1 MRVVYLRVKIYKYR
15 ILERL
20 MKRKLLFT
28 VIAWAASSYSVETF
42 AQEQIVEEI
51 QVIST
56 SRRSEGLS
64 DVNAAVSVIGEEE
77 LSLLRL
83 MHYQEALNRVP
94 GVNVNRNNGQES
106 LASIRSPV
114 LTGAGACG
122 AFLMAENGIPLRS
135 NSFCNVNQMFDAHTE
150 NAERI
155 EVVRGPSSAFWGSN
169 AMHGMINV
177 ILPDPGEA
185 GSLTLEAG
193 PRGTRRVQGRFGTEV
208 EGVSNLFLFNGIEE
222 TGYQQDSGVD
232 QQKLSWL
239 YELDFGGAQ
248 IDGGFTLINLNQETA
263 GYVTG
268 TDAYM
273 DEERRKTNPNPEAFR
288 DSRNGRFWTSFN
300 WDSRGWDLAF
310 TPYVREVNM
319 TFMQHFLPGD
329 PIEDFYHRSAGFQSG
344 AYREL
349 NNGASVALGI
359 DGESTTGKL
368 LQFQANP
375 TVGSAF
381 LRNTIP
387 QGKHYDFTV
396 DAGMIGGFV
405 SFDQPLAENLTFSFG
420 VRVEKVEYD
429 YDNLMI
435 DGRTD
440 DQGVACGFGGCRY
453 SRPSDRGDNFTNV
466 SPKVALSY
474 QLDDS
479 NRLDLRVQR
488 GFRAPQATELYRLQN
503 AQTVADLRS
512 VELDSFELAYSGGED
527 VLTYSAS
534 VYLMDKDNE
543 IITNSSRE
551 NLNGAATRHRGFEL
565 ALAYD
570 LRDDMTLHV
579 VSNYA
584 KHTYE
589 HSQLSG
595 GIDIKANEVD
605 TAPNLWGNYRLTWQP
620 SPTLRAE
627 LEWVNMGEYF
637 TNPENT
643 ASYDG
648 HDIVN
653 IRAQYQVSEDWT
665 WTFAV
670 LNVFDEFYAERA
682 DWTTFTGDRYFVGQP
697 LRAFASVTWNFR

>member
-1 MRVVYLRVKIYKYR
+1 MNRR
-15 ILERL
+15 
-20 MKRKLLFT
+20 MLFT
-28 VIAWAASSYSVETF
+28 AIAWAAGAFSFEAM
-42 AQEQIVEEI
+42 AQEQDIQEI
-51 QVIST
+51 EVISN

-64 DVNAAVSVIGEEE
+64 DVNAAVSVIGQEE

-83 MHYQEALNRVP
+83 THYQEALNRVP
-94 GVNVNRNNGQES
+94 GVNINRNNGQES

-122 AFLMAENGIPLRS
+122 AFLMAENGIPVRS
-135 NSFCNVNQMFDAHTE
+135 NAFCNVNQMFDAHSE

-177 ILPDPGEA
+177 VLPEPGEA
-185 GSLTLEAG
+185 GSLTIEAG
-193 PRGTRRVQGRFGTEV
+193 PRGTRRVQGQFGTED
-208 EGVSNLFLFNGIEE
+208 EGIRNLFLFNGIEE
-222 TGYQQDSGVD
+222 VGYQAESGSD

-239 YELDFGGAQ
+239 YELDLDGVQ
-248 IDGGFTLINLNQETA
+248 LDGGFTMINLNQETA

-268 TDAYM
+268 TDAYL
-273 DEERRKTNPNPEAFR
+273 DAERRKTNPNPEAFR

-300 WDSRGWDLAF
+300 WDAGEWDMVL

-329 PIEDFYHRSAGFQSG
+329 PVEDFYHRSAGFQSG

-349 NNGASVALGI
+349 DNGASVAIGV
-359 DGESTTGKL
+359 DGESTVGKL

-387 QGKHYDFTV
+387 QGKHYDFNV
-396 DAGMIGGFV
+396 DATMAGGYV
-405 SFDQPLAENLTFSFG
+405 SYEQPLAEDLFLSVG
-420 VRVEKVEYD
+420 ARIEKVTYD
-429 YDNLMI
+429 YDNLML
-435 DGRTD
+435 DGRTN

-453 SRPSDRGDNFTNV
+453 SRPADRGDDFTNL

-474 QLDDS
+474 QLDDN
-479 NRLDLRVQR
+479 NRVDFRVQR

-503 AQTVADLRS
+503 RQTVADLDS
-512 VELDSFELAYSGGED
+512 VELDSVEIAFSGGAD
-527 VLTYSAS
+527 ALTYSAS
-534 VYLMDKDNE
+534 VYTMDKDNE

-551 NLNGAATRHRGFEL
+551 NLNGAATKHRGLEL

-570 LRDDMTLHV
+570 ISDQLTLHA

-589 HSQLSG
+589 HSQISG
-595 GIDIKANEVD
+595 GIDIQGNEVD
-605 TAPNLWGNYRLTWQP
+605 TAPNLWGNYRLTWQASP
-620 SPTLRAE
+620 SLRAE
-627 LEWVNMGEYF
+627 VEWVNMGEYF

-643 ASYDG
+643 ASYEG
-648 HDIVN
+648 HDIFN
-653 IRAQYQVSEDWT
+653 IRAQYEASEDWT
-665 WTFAV
+665 WSFVV
-670 LNVFDEFYAERA
+670 LNVLDDFYAERA

-697 LRAFASVTWNFR
+697 ARAFIAATWNFR

>member
-1 MRVVYLRVKIYKYR
+1 MN
-15 ILERL
+15 
-20 MKRKLLFT
+20 RKLLLGA
-28 VIAWAASSYSVETF
+28 IALAAGSPLFESL
-42 AQEQIVEEI
+42 AQEQAIEEI
-51 QVIST
+51 QVISN
-56 SRRSEGLS
+56 SRRSEGLT
-64 DVNAAVSVIGEEE
+64 DVNAAVSVIGAEE

-83 MHYQEALNRVP
+83 THYQEALNRVP

-135 NSFCNVNQMFDAHTE
+135 NAFCNVNQMFDAHSE

-177 ILPDPGEA
+177 VLPEPGAA

-193 PRGTRRVQGRFGTEV
+193 PRGSQRIQGRFGTEQ
-208 EGVSNLFLFNGIEE
+208 EGIRSLFLFNGIEE
-222 TGYQQDSGVD
+222 EGYQADSGVD

-239 YELDFGGAQ
+239 YELDMGGVQ
-248 IDGGFTLINLNQETA
+248 LDGGFTLINLNQETA

-268 TDAYM
+268 TDAYL
-273 DEERRKTNPNPEAFR
+273 DAERRKTNPNPEAFR

-300 WDSRGWDLAF
+300 WTANDWDVVL

-329 PIEDFYHRSAGFQSG
+329 PVEDFYHRSAGFQSG
-344 AYREL
+344 AYRAL
-349 NNGASVALGI
+349 DNGASVAIGV
-359 DGESTTGKL
+359 DSEWTTGKL

-387 QGKHYDFTV
+387 QGKHYDFNV
-396 DAGMIGGFV
+396 DATMVGGYV
-405 SFDQPLAENLTFSFG
+405 SYEQPLSEQLILSVGA
-420 VRVEKVEYD
+420 RIEKVTYD
-429 YDNLMI
+429 YDNLML
-435 DGRTD
+435 DGRTN

-453 SRPSDRGDNFTNV
+453 SRPADRGDDFTNL

-474 QLDDS
+474 QIDDN
-479 NRLDLRVQR
+479 NRIDLRVQR

-503 AQTVADLRS
+503 AQTVADLDS
-512 VELDSFELAYSGGED
+512 VELDSVEIAFNGGAD
-527 VLTYSAS
+527 ALSYSAS
-534 VYLMDKDNE
+534 VYMMDKDNE

-551 NLNGAATRHRGFEL
+551 NLNGAATRHRGLEL
-565 ALAYD
+565 AIAYEISEQ
-570 LRDDMTLHV
+570 LTLHA

-595 GIDIKANEVD
+595 GIDIQGKEVD
-605 TAPNLWGNYRLTWQP
+605 TAPNLWGNYRLSWQP
-620 SPTLRAE
+620 SPALRAE
-627 LEWVNMGEYF
+627 FEWVNMGEYF

-648 HDIVN
+648 HDLFN
-653 IRAQYQVSEDWT
+653 IRAQYQASEDWT
-665 WTFAV
+665 WSLV
-670 LNVFDEFYAERA
+670 LLNVLDDFYAERA

-697 LRAFASVTWNFR
+697 ARAFIAATWNFR

>member
-1 MRVVYLRVKIYKYR
+1 
-15 ILERL
+15 
-20 MKRKLLFT
+20 MKWKMPFAA
-28 VIAWAASSYSVETF
+28 IAWAVGALSFEAA
-42 AQEQIVEEI
+42 AQEPGIEEI
-51 QVIST
+51 EVISN

-64 DVNAAVSVIGEEE
+64 DVNAAVSVIGRRE

-83 MHYQEALNRVP
+83 THYQEALNRVP

-122 AFLMAENGIPLRS
+122 AFLMAENGIPVRS
-135 NSFCNVNQMFDAHTE
+135 NAFCNVNQMFDAHTE
-150 NAERI
+150 NAGRI

-169 AMHGMINV
+169 AMHGLINV
-177 ILPDPGEA
+177 VLPEPGEA
-185 GSLTLEAG
+185 GSLTIEAG
-193 PRGTRRVQGRFGTEV
+193 PRGTRRVQGRFGTEA
-208 EGVSNLFLFNGIEE
+208 EGIRNLLLFNGVEE
-222 TGYQQDSGVD
+222 EGYQADSGSD

-239 YELDFGGAQ
+239 YELDMGGVQ
-248 IDGGFTLINLNQETA
+248 LDGGFTMINLNQETA

-268 TDAYM
+268 TDAYL
-273 DEERRKTNPNPEAFR
+273 DAERRKTNPNPEAFR

-300 WDSRGWDLAF
+300 WDAGDWDMVL
-310 TPYVREVNM
+310 TPYAREVNM

-329 PIEDFYHRSAGFQSG
+329 PVEDFYHRSAGFQSG

-349 NNGASVALGI
+349 NNGASLALGI
-359 DGESTTGKL
+359 DAESTVGKL
-368 LQFQANP
+368 VQFQANP

-387 QGKHYDFTV
+387 EGKHYDFNV
-396 DAGMIGGFV
+396 DATMAGGFV
-405 SFDQPLAENLTFSFG
+405 SYEQALAEDLILSVG
-420 VRVEKVEYD
+420 ARIEKVTYD
-429 YDNLMI
+429 YDNMML
-435 DGRTD
+435 DGRTN

-453 SRPSDRGDNFTNV
+453 SRPADRGDDFTNL

-474 QLDDS
+474 QLDGN
-479 NRLDLRVQR
+479 NRVDFRVQR

-503 AQTVADLRS
+503 RQTVAELDS
-512 VELDSFELAYSGGED
+512 VELDSVEIAFAGGAD
-527 VLTYSAS
+527 ALSYSAS
-534 VYLMDKDNE
+534 VYTMDKDNE

-551 NLNGAATRHRGFEL
+551 NLNGAATRHRGLEL

-570 LRDDMTLHV
+570 ISDELTLHA

-595 GIDIKANEVD
+595 GIDIQGNEVD
-605 TAPNLWGNYRLTWQP
+605 TAPNLWGNYRLTWRASP
-620 SPTLRAE
+620 SLRAE
-627 LEWVNMGEYF
+627 FEWVHMGEYF

-643 ASYDG
+643 ASYEG
-648 HDIVN
+648 HDIFN
-653 IRAQYQVSEDWT
+653 IRAQYEASRDWT
-665 WTFAV
+665 WSFVA
-670 LNVFDEFYAERA
+670 LNVLDDFYAERA

-697 LRAFASVTWNFR
+697 ARAFIAATWNFR

>member
-1 MRVVYLRVKIYKYR
+1 MHRP
-15 ILERL
+15 
-20 MKRKLLFT
+20 LLF
-28 VIAWAASSYSVETF
+28 AAVVGAAGSFSLESR
-42 AQEQIVEEI
+42 AQETLGEASIEEI

-64 DVNAAVSVIGEEE
+64 DVNAAVSVIGQEE

-83 MHYQEALNRVP
+83 EHYQEALNRVP
-94 GVNVNRNNGQES
+94 GVNINRNNGQES

-135 NSFCNVNQMFDAHTE
+135 NAFCNVNQMFDAHSE

-177 ILPDPGEA
+177 VLPEPGEA
-185 GSLTLEAG
+185 GSLTLETG
-193 PRGTRRVQGRFGTEV
+193 PRGSNRIQGRVGTES
-208 EGVSNLFLFNGIEE
+208 EGVSNLFLFNGISED
-222 TGYQQDSGVD
+222 GYQDDSGVD

-239 YELDFGGAQ
+239 YELDFGDVRL
-248 IDGGFTLINLNQETA
+248 DGGFTVINLNQETA

-268 TDAYM
+268 TDAYL
-273 DEERRKTNPNPEAFR
+273 DEQRRETNPNPEAFR
-288 DSRNGRFWTSFN
+288 DSRNGRFWTSFS
-300 WDSRGWDLAF
+300 WTAGDWDLLV
-310 TPYVREVNM
+310 TPYAREVNM

-329 PIEDFYHRSAGFQSG
+329 PVEDFYHRSAGFQSG

-349 NNGASVALGI
+349 DNGASLALGI

-387 QGKHYDFTV
+387 QGRHYDFTV
-396 DAGMIGGFV
+396 DATMIGGFI
-405 SFDQPLAENLTFSFG
+405 SYDQALTENLALSVG
-420 VRVEKVEYD
+420 ARIERVDYD
-429 YDNLMI
+429 YDNLML
-435 DGRTD
+435 DGRTN

-453 SRPSDRGDNFTNV
+453 NRPADRSDDFSNV

-474 QLDDS
+474 TLDAN
-479 NRLDLRVQR
+479 NRVDLRAQR

-503 AQTVADLRS
+503 AQSVADLDS
-512 VELDSFELAYSGGED
+512 VELDSVELAYSGGSGG
-527 VLTYSAS
+527 LTYSTS
-534 VYLMDKDNE
+534 VYLMEKDNE

-551 NLNGAATRHRGFEL
+551 NLNGAMTRHRGLEL
-565 ALAYD
+565 ALAYELSD
-570 LRDDMTLHV
+570 YLTFHAA
-579 VSNYA
+579 SNYA

-595 GIDIKANEVD
+595 GVDIQGKEVD
-605 TAPNLWGNYRLTWQP
+605 TAPNLWGNYRLSWQP
-620 SPTLRAE
+620 RPNLRAE
-627 LEWVNMGEYF
+627 FEWVNMGEYF

-648 HDIVN
+648 HDIFN
-653 IRAQYQVSEDWT
+653 IRAEYQTSEDWT
-665 WTFAV
+665 WTLAV
-670 LNVFDEFYAERA
+670 LNVFDELYAERA